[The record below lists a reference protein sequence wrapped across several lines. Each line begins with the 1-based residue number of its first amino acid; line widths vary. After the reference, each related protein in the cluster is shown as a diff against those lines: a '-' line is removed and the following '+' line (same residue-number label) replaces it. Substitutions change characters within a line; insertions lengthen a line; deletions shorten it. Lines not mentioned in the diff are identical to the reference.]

1 MDEIR
6 RAALATVG
14 SDKDAETERTEH
26 PTKYLSSTWEDFD
39 GLNEVFRVTHDSQ
52 GPIRNM
58 PELEAKSGDT
68 MQSKS
73 FIFHL

>member
-1 MDEIR
+1 MDEIQ

-26 PTKYLSSTWEDFD
+26 LTKYLSSTWEDFD
-39 GLNEVFRVTHDSQ
+39 GLNEVFRVTHDSPE
-52 GPIRNM
+52 PIRNM